1 LRISEKT
8 RPDTQATYAQRVNL
22 AIDHIVNHL
31 HEPLR
36 LREISRA
43 AMLSPFHFHR
53 IFQAIIGSTPSDFV
67 KRLRLEKALTLMA
80 GTRALSLTSIALAC
94 GFSSLSEFSRCF
106 KRHYGVAPR
115 DFDLNG
121 RRQAQKAELEA
132 IVEQASKSPRIN
144 RLPPRQ
150 NPDGFRV
157 KIRELPARTVAYIR
171 VDKPYRGDR
180 VVKAAQRLM
189 SWAERNSV
197 LDGQW
202 LGYQWDR
209 PEITALDDCRYYVAV
224 ETANFTPKGEV
235 VRYRFPP
242 MVVAQLEIR
251 GGLDLEMRALKWLYG
266 SWLPRSGYVPDD
278 QPCFEAW
285 IGRPFAHGMDHF
297 ELFVQ
302 LPILWAGTAKN

>member
-1 LRISEKT
+1 
-8 RPDTQATYAQRVNL
+8 
-22 AIDHIVNHL
+22 
-31 HEPLR
+31 
-36 LREISRA
+36 
-43 AMLSPFHFHR
+43 M
-53 IFQAIIGSTPSDFV
+53 
-67 KRLRLEKALTLMA
+67 
-80 GTRALSLTSIALAC
+80 
-94 GFSSLSEFSRCF
+94 
-106 KRHYGVAPR
+106 
-115 DFDLNG
+115 
-121 RRQAQKAELEA
+121 
-132 IVEQASKSPRIN
+132 
-144 RLPPRQ
+144 
-150 NPDGFRV
+150 
-157 KIRELPARTVAYIR
+157 AYIR

-189 SWAERNSV
+189 SWAERNGV

-224 ETANFTPKGEV
+224 ETANLTPKGEV

-251 GGLDLEMRALKWLYG
+251 GGLELEMRALQWLYG

-285 IGRPFAHGMDHF
+285 IGGPFAHGMDHF

-302 LPILWAGTAKN
+302 LPILWAATAKN